1 MERVMCLTTWF
12 NGRLMV
18 WLVVLCHCVVSS
30 KGKEIVDVRYER
42 KLFEELMGTPI
53 TLTCKTMYVYK
64 WCHHMEV
71 GWHQNQSV
79 GLLTDPSRYLT
90 TVNETIS
97 EDSRLRQ
104 VTTKILS
111 LISEDNGVFQCI
123 AICGDREQARGHFI
137 EVVVKGQE

>member
-1 MERVMCLTTWF
+1 MERVMCLTTFRF
-12 NGRLMV
+12 NGRRMV
-18 WLVVLCHCVVSS
+18 WLVVLYHCVVSY
-30 KGKEIVDVRYER
+30 KGKGIVDVHYER
-42 KLFEELMGTPI
+42 KPFKELMGTPI

-64 WCHHMEV
+64 WCRHMEV
-71 GWHQNQSV
+71 GWHQNGSV
-79 GLLTDPSRYLT
+79 GLTDPSRYLT

-111 LISEDNGVFQCI
+111 LISEDNGDFQCI
-123 AICGDREQARGHFI
+123 AKCENGEQARGHFI